1 MTMSMCMNAERAWH
15 IFLADAELE
24 WQFDGGAWCGGDPKK
39 ERDADD
45 RAASGS
51 AGEGLSWEAGNEQVH
66 EVEPHQWTDR
76 DQVGDQGVV

>member
-1 MTMSMCMNAERAWH
+1 M
-15 IFLADAELE
+15 ADAQIER
-24 WQFDGGAWCGGDPKK
+24 QFDGGEWRGDDPEK
-39 ERDADD
+39 ERDACDQ
-45 RAASGS
+45 RALGG